1 MGKNA
6 YAQKIKARKELG
18 EYILKRWTCQ
28 LCLDAM
34 SLALNDP
41 EIMGKDTFGRERLT
55 RLGEGFNKYFDEIY
69 PALTKNEKASYLRAV
84 VDRRLHQILGDDFL
98 AWEERYEYWNDREI

>member
-1 MGKNA
+1 MKNA
-6 YAQKIKARKELG
+6 YAKALQKKRELR
-18 EYILKRWTCQ
+18 EYFIKRWTCQ

-41 EIMGKDTFGRERLT
+41 KFMGKDTFGKERLT
-55 RLGEGFNKYFDEIY
+55 RLSEGFNEYFDEIY
-69 PALTKNEKASYLRAV
+69 PALTKNEKASYMRAV
-84 VDRRLHQILGDDFL
+84 VDRRLRQILGDDFL